1 MGLPKVEIQVQNGG
15 LGLVDPREDGVA
27 GLVMTGIAVVAKIAL
42 GESKKINSTAE
53 AVALGLD
60 AAYDTANTTNVYK
73 SISDFYSEAGEGSDL
88 WIMIVAKTT
97 TMASMCDKASAIVKK
112 LILDAEGAIRVIG
125 VTRVADGGYAA
136 APVDE
141 LDPDVVAAA
150 AKLQELYVEQ
160 AAEYRPFRAVVD
172 GRDFQGNITD
182 LVDLKELAHNAV
194 GVVIGTD
201 VSASL
206 NANVGKVLGRL
217 ALNPVQRNIGRVK
230 DGDLGVDASFL
241 TGQAVGIET
250 YTPAQLDT
258 LHDKGFIF
266 MRKFQGVDGYFF
278 NDDPTATGNSDDFSS
293 LARGRVI
300 DKAILIAYE
309 TYVTEIL
316 DDLNVDENGYIA
328 AGVVKSY
335 QSNIQSRIDAE
346 MTANDEISRADVTID
361 PKQNVLSTNQ
371 LVITLAITPKFYSK
385 TIIVKLGFQNP
396 AS

>member
-1 MGLPKVEIQVQNGG
+1 MALPKVEIQVQNGG

-27 GLVMTGIAVVAKIAL
+27 GLVMTGIATGSIAL

-60 AAYDTANTTNVYK
+60 AAYDTDNTTNVYK
-73 SISDFYSEAGEGSDL
+73 SITDFYSEAGEGSDL

-160 AAEYRPFRAVVD
+160 AAQYRPFRAVID

-201 VSASL
+201 VSESL
-206 NANVGKVLGRL
+206 NAVVGKVLGRL

-230 DGDLGVDASFL
+230 DGDLGVAGSFL
-241 TGQAVGIET
+241 TGQDVGIET

-278 NDDPTATGNSDDFSS
+278 NDDPTATANSDDYSS

-316 DDLNVDENGYIA
+316 DDLNVDDNGYIA

-346 MTANDEISRADVTID
+346 MTANDEISGATVTID

-371 LVITLAITPKFYSK
+371 LSITLAITPKFYSK